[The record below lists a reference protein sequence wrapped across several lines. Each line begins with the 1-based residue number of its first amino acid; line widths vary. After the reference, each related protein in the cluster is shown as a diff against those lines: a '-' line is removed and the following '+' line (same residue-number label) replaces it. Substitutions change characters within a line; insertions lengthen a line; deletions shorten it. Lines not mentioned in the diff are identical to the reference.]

1 MIALYTL
8 DQCVL
13 SLSFSSYQ
21 YMCALSR
28 CSLPAYYILDKTRG
42 TYSQGMVTE
51 KRKEGEVTQTRKWG
65 TCVAPSVLCALHSF
79 HKVKALSKSPKSAV
93 LALDLSSAKKHCLH
107 REQTLS
113 RYTVQVSC
121 MKCFGAIRKG
131 ACVLSSFDEFWI
143 GVRESFSYEKV
154 FHISKTQALL
164 AEVCPCWMSSKKFV
178 TLF

>member
-1 MIALYTL
+1 
-8 DQCVL
+8 L
-13 SLSFSSYQ
+13 SS
-21 YMCALSR
+21 
-28 CSLPAYYILDKTRG
+28 
-42 TYSQGMVTE
+42 
-51 KRKEGEVTQTRKWG
+51 
-65 TCVAPSVLCALHSF
+65 APSVLCALHSF

-154 FHISKTQALL
+154 FHISKYRRCLLRLGNMKMPECQA
-164 AEVCPCWMSSKKFV
+164 K
-178 TLF
+178 